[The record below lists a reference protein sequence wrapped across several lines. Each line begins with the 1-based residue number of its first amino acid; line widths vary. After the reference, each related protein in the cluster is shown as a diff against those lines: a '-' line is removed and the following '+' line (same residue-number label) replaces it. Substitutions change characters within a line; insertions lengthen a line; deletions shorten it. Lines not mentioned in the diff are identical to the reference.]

1 MAVVIDAPV
10 RTGEPHVVIGWPIMA
25 DGRKLHAGSALFDAS
40 GRVLARS
47 RQLWI
52 IPRAEGRP

>member
-1 MAVVIDAPV
+1 MAVAIDGPV
-10 RTGEPHVVIGWPIMA
+10 RAGQPHVVIGWPILA
-25 DGRKLHAGSALFDAS
+25 EGRKLHAGSALFDAS

-52 IPRAEGRP
+52 IPRAEAR